1 MTFIKE
7 NAWELC
13 VTMSQGSHQDFKL
26 LGTALYLQLVGGVQF
41 IEQLVSYNSSSI
53 VKLKW
58 ILLFIIRAINSI
70 NIKTSMQKWLNFEVR
85 NETWIFW

>member
-1 MTFIKE
+1 MFIKA
-7 NAWELC
+7 NTWESC
-13 VTMSQGSHQDFKL
+13 VTVSQGSHQDFKL
-26 LGTALYLQLVGGVQF
+26 LGTTLYLQLVGGVPF
-41 IEQLVSYNSSSI
+41 IEQLVSYDSSNI

-58 ILLFIIRAINSI
+58 ILFIIRAINSK